1 MQTEASIT
9 LESTDAQKDAAK
21 TEMIEKTVK
30 DMVGVLAIISAA
42 ELDTNDNWDKAA
54 YYFYGATGKSGS
66 TIYGRA
72 EKRCANY
79 GTCTG
84 SGGEAMVNT
93 AIGQALDGKDS
104 AKLKKYIQVLY
115 SQNVLRYANKIDQNM
130 GSDDLPDYIA
140 EGQAFWRILSIWLT
154 DSTAVK
160 VFDRMFSTVLNPQAA
175 NNYNYCIAKKYID
188 SFLTSVMTTASA
200 AATALGSL
208 DEASGVTCA
217 SDITHGIVA
226 SIVTDAGT
234 YTLKTTGS
242 TNDIGGA
249 LQYSEAVKKVVN
261 LVDGGSGT
269 DIATAFATSGLK
281 GIAEQGGE
289 DTATLFKTHNDNSAT
304 WVSDIITDATSAVS
318 SYSTAGA
325 KAEAIEKTMM
335 DTIAMQSIITDLEHA
350 SHSEHS
356 HTTAQKNAYWDSAAA
371 KYFGT
376 TAARSYTIYARANKR
391 GANYGQMTGSGS
403 TAYSATNTAILTAFN
418 GAISEAN
425 MNIIVKNLK
434 VIYTQAALRYAYLVD
449 EDLAEGTDWNEHQAE
464 GFAFYN
470 NIADFVEAADAEGDN
485 MVGNYFNPKVVPDSY
500 NNFGYC
506 KAKSVLK
513 AYDSAVWNLVGTFE
527 NDDKVTCPTTL
538 PTEGIIITKAGSYTP
553 THQIGASLSFAGA
566 VKAVTSLLDANVNYV
581 NVKKVYESVGLSGE
595 AGQKRT
601 GEPYYNAGLKFF
613 KEADWT
619 NTYINT
625 AFDSGSTLAT
635 AARLEIIEKTARD
648 NVAVQAIVSDLY
660 KAQAAT
666 DPDASK
672 ILWDHAAAKYL
683 GTTDD
688 RSQTIYARADKRA
701 ANYGTL
707 LGSGEETYAKANK
720 KVIDEFISAST
731 IPARKSAYT
740 KIVNHIKVIYAQ
752 CVLRYA
758 YLIDAN
764 LGNYVEYQAEG
775 QAFWKILAPWVNSV
789 DEAGAEYLEGIF
801 STAHTPFHA
810 DHFCHAK
817 GIIAKLELPAADFGT
832 LDGTTGIDCTG
843 RTYLDPPSV
852 SAAPATFRTGIF
864 AAIASVAAA
873 LMLT

>member
-1 MQTEASIT
+1 
-9 LESTDAQKDAAK
+9 
-21 TEMIEKTVK
+21 
-30 DMVGVLAIISAA
+30 
-42 ELDTNDNWDKAA
+42 
-54 YYFYGATGKSGS
+54 
-66 TIYGRA
+66 
-72 EKRCANY
+72 
-79 GTCTG
+79 
-84 SGGEAMVNT
+84 
-93 AIGQALDGKDS
+93 
-104 AKLKKYIQVLY
+104 
-115 SQNVLRYANKIDQNM
+115 M
-130 GSDDLPDYIA
+130 GS
-140 EGQAFWRILSIWLT
+140 
-154 DSTAVK
+154 
-160 VFDRMFSTVLNPQAA
+160 
-175 NNYNYCIAKKYID
+175 
-188 SFLTSVMTTASA
+188 ASA

-208 DEASGVTCA
+208 DEASGVTCPT
-217 SDITHGIVA
+217 DGNDLITTADGIVTTI
-226 SIVTDAGT
+226 STDAGI
-234 YTLKTTGS
+234 YTVKSTDNDLGGS
-242 TNDIGGA
+242 
-249 LQYSEAVKKVVN
+249 LQFSEAVKKVVN

-269 DIATAFATSGLK
+269 DIATAYASSSLK
-281 GIAEQGGE
+281 GIADGPGE
-289 DTATLFKTHNDNSAT
+289 DVWGDFETHHGDNWMSA
-304 WVSDIITDATSAVS
+304 IITDATSAVS

-335 DTIAMQSIITDLEHA
+335 DSIAMQSIIADLEHA
-350 SHSEHS
+350 THTATPP

-376 TAARSYTIYARANKR
+376 SDARSYTIYARANKR
-391 GANYGQMTGSGS
+391 GANYDQMTG
-403 TAYSATNTAILTAFN
+403 AYSATNKAILDAFN
-418 GAISEAN
+418 GAVSTTN
-425 MNIIVKNLK
+425 MNTIIQNLK

-470 NIADFVEAADAEGDN
+470 NIAPYVKAADAEGDN

-513 AYDSAVWNLVGTFE
+513 AYDTAVWNLVGTFE
-527 NDDKVTCPTTL
+527 NDDKVTCPATL
-538 PTEGIIITKAGSYTP
+538 PTEGIITTKAGSYTP
-553 THQIGASLSFAGA
+553 EHQIGASLSFAGA
-566 VKAVTSLLDANVNYV
+566 VKAVTDLLDANVNYV
-581 NVKKVYESVGLSGE
+581 NVKKVYESVGLRGE

-625 AFDSGSTLAT
+625 AFDSTSTLAT

-666 DPDASK
+666 DADASK

-683 GTTDD
+683 GTEAD
-688 RSQTIYARADKRA
+688 RSQTIYGRADKRA

-707 LGSGEETYAKANK
+707 LGSGDDTYAKANK
-720 KVIDEFISAST
+720 KVIDAFQTSNSIN
-731 IPARKSAYT
+731 ARKSGYT
-740 KIVNHIKVIYAQ
+740 AIVTQIKVIYAQ

-817 GIIAKLELPAADFGT
+817 GVIAKLELPAADFGDLEGT
-832 LDGTTGIDCTG
+832 LGIDCTG

-852 SAAPATFRTGIF
+852 SAAPATFRTGLF

-873 LMLT
+873 LMLA

>member
-1 MQTEASIT
+1 
-9 LESTDAQKDAAK
+9 
-21 TEMIEKTVK
+21 
-30 DMVGVLAIISAA
+30 
-42 ELDTNDNWDKAA
+42 
-54 YYFYGATGKSGS
+54 
-66 TIYGRA
+66 
-72 EKRCANY
+72 
-79 GTCTG
+79 
-84 SGGEAMVNT
+84 
-93 AIGQALDGKDS
+93 
-104 AKLKKYIQVLY
+104 
-115 SQNVLRYANKIDQNM
+115 
-130 GSDDLPDYIA
+130 
-140 EGQAFWRILSIWLT
+140 
-154 DSTAVK
+154 
-160 VFDRMFSTVLNPQAA
+160 
-175 NNYNYCIAKKYID
+175 
-188 SFLTSVMTTASA
+188 
-200 AATALGSL
+200 
-208 DEASGVTCA
+208 
-217 SDITHGIVA
+217 
-226 SIVTDAGT
+226 
-234 YTLKTTGS
+234 
-242 TNDIGGA
+242 
-249 LQYSEAVKKVVN
+249 
-261 LVDGGSGT
+261 
-269 DIATAFATSGLK
+269 
-281 GIAEQGGE
+281 
-289 DTATLFKTHNDNSAT
+289 
-304 WVSDIITDATSAVS
+304 
-318 SYSTAGA
+318 
-325 KAEAIEKTMM
+325 
-335 DTIAMQSIITDLEHA
+335 LEHA

-470 NIADFVEAADAEGDN
+470 NIAPYVKAADAEGDN

-513 AYDSAVWNLVGTFE
+513 AYDSAVWAAVGTFE

-707 LGSGEETYAKANK
+707 LGSGEDTYAKANK
-720 KVIDEFISAST
+720 KVIDKFLSANNINT
-731 IPARKSAYT
+731 RKSSYT
-740 KIVNHIKVIYAQ
+740 AIVTQIKVIYAQ

-817 GIIAKLELPAADFGT
+817 GIIEKLELPAKDFGT
-832 LDGTTGIDCTG
+832 LEGTAGIDCTG

>member
-1 MQTEASIT
+1 MT
-9 LESTDAQKDAAK
+9 AAK
-21 TEMIEKTVK
+21 AEMIQKTALDLVT
-30 DMVGVLAIISAA
+30 VLNIMHHAEANTDNDWDIAA
-42 ELDTNDNWDKAA
+42 G
-54 YYFYGATGKSGS
+54 YFYGKSGKSDY

-93 AIGQALDGKDS
+93 AIGQALHGKDS

-130 GSDDLPDYIA
+130 GSDELPDYIA

-154 DSTAVK
+154 DSTANT
-160 VFDRMFSTVLNPQAA
+160 VFDRMFSTVYNPQAA

-188 SFLTSVMTTASA
+188 AYITSISA
-200 AATALGSL
+200 TSDLGSL
-208 DEASGVTCA
+208 SEVPSGVTCA
-217 SDITHGIVA
+217 SDLAPSLVTKIE
-226 SIVTDAGT
+226 TDAGD
-234 YTLKTTGS
+234 YTLKTGN

-249 LQYSEAVKKVVN
+249 VQYSEAVKKVVN

-269 DIATAFATSGLK
+269 DIATAFETSSLK

-304 WVSDIITDATSAVS
+304 WMSAIITDATSAVS

-350 SHSEHS
+350 THTATPP

-391 GANYGQMTGSGS
+391 GANYGQMSGS
-403 TAYSATNTAILTAFN
+403 PAYSATNTAILTAFN

-449 EDLAEGTDWNEHQAE
+449 EDLAEGTDWNKHQAE

-470 NIADFVEAADAEGDN
+470 NIAPYVKAADAAGDN

-513 AYDSAVWNLVGTFE
+513 AYDTAVWNLVGTFE

-538 PTEGIIITKAGSYTP
+538 PAEGIIITKAGSYTP

-566 VKAVTSLLDANVNYV
+566 VKAVTDLLDANVNYV
-581 NVKKVYESVGLSGE
+581 NVKKVYESVGLRGE

-683 GTTDD
+683 GTEDD

-707 LGSGEETYAKANK
+707 LGSGEDTYAKANK
-720 KVIDEFISAST
+720 KVIDAFQTSNSINM
-731 IPARKSAYT
+731 RKSGYT
-740 KIVNHIKVIYAQ
+740 AIVTQIKVIYAQ

-789 DEAGAEYLEGIF
+789 DEAGAKYLEGIF

-817 GIIAKLELPAADFGT
+817 GIIAKLELPTKDFGD
-832 LDGTTGIDCTG
+832 LEGTALIDCTG

-852 SAAPATFRTGIF
+852 SAAPATFRTGLF

-873 LMLT
+873 LMLA

>member
-1 MQTEASIT
+1 MLWKAKAGAAGND
-9 LESTDAQKDAAK
+9 DA
-21 TEMIEKTVK
+21 E
-30 DMVGVLAIISAA
+30 
-42 ELDTNDNWDKAA
+42 WDRAAA
-54 YYFYGATGKSGS
+54 YFFGSGAALDSEHTV
-66 TIYGRA
+66 YNRA
-72 EKRCANY
+72 QKRCADY
-79 GTCTG
+79 GTCMD
-84 SGGEAMVNT
+84 SGEAKINGLI
-93 AIGQALDGKDS
+93 AAAFDS
-104 AKLKKYIQVLY
+104 KADLATNKGASYDIILQQVKVLY
-115 SQNVLRYANKIDQNM
+115 AQNVLKYANKIDSVI
-130 GSDDLPDYIA
+130 GTDAIIDVLA
-140 EGQAFWRILSIWLT
+140 EGQAFYRILGPWMKADHS
-154 DSTAVK
+154 DAADK
-160 VFDRMFSTVLNPQAA
+160 VFKRMFSLDLVPQTA

-188 SFLTSVMTTASA
+188 AFLTTVMGSSASA

-208 DEASGVTCA
+208 SAASDVTCA
-217 SDITHGIVA
+217 SDITHGLVTTIA
-226 SIVTDAGT
+226 TDAGT
-234 YTLKTTGS
+234 YNLQSTDNDVGGS
-242 TNDIGGA
+242 
-249 LQYSEAVKKVVN
+249 LHFSEAVKKVVN

-269 DIATAFATSGLK
+269 DIATAFASSSLK
-281 GIAEQGGE
+281 GIADGPGDEIWDDFE
-289 DTATLFKTHNDNSAT
+289 THHGDNWMSA
-304 WVSDIITDATSAVS
+304 IITDATSAVS

-325 KAEAIEKTMM
+325 KNEAIEKTLQ
-335 DTIAMQSIITDLEHA
+335 DSLAMQSIISDLEHA
-350 SHSEHS
+350 YHTEHS
-356 HTTAQKNAYWDSAAA
+356 HTPAQKDAYWDSAAA

-376 TAARSYTIYARANKR
+376 AAARSYTIYARANKR
-391 GANYGQMTGSGS
+391 GDNYGQMSGS
-403 TAYSATNTAILTAFN
+403 PAYSATNTAILTAFN
-418 GAISEAN
+418 AGPSETNAKT
-425 MNIIVKNLK
+425 IIRNLK

-470 NIADFVEAADAEGDN
+470 NIAPFVKAIDAPGDN

-538 PTEGIIITKAGSYTP
+538 PTEGIITTKAGSYTP

-707 LGSGEETYAKANK
+707 LGSGEDTYAKANK
-720 KVIDEFISAST
+720 KVIDKFLSANNINT
-731 IPARKSAYT
+731 RKSSYT
-740 KIVNHIKVIYAQ
+740 AIVTQIKVIYAQ

-817 GIIAKLELPAADFGT
+817 GIIEKLELPAKDFGT
-832 LDGTTGIDCTG
+832 LEGTAGIDCTG

>member
-1 MQTEASIT
+1 MLTVNLMLWKAKAGIADN
-9 LESTDAQKDAAK
+9 TDV
-21 TEMIEKTVK
+21 E
-30 DMVGVLAIISAA
+30 
-42 ELDTNDNWDKAA
+42 WDRAAA
-54 YYFYGATGKSGS
+54 YFFGSGAAADSEHTV
-66 TIYGRA
+66 YNRA
-72 EKRCANY
+72 QKRCADY
-79 GTCTG
+79 GTCMG
-84 SGGEAMVNT
+84 SGEAKINGLIAAAFNSKTDAT
-93 AIGQALDGKDS
+93 AKQASYDIILQQVK
-104 AKLKKYIQVLY
+104 VLY
-115 SQNVLRYANKIDQNM
+115 AQNVLKYANGIDSVI
-130 GSDDLPDYIA
+130 GTDAIIDVLA
-140 EGQAFWRILSIWLT
+140 EGQAFYRILAPWMKAHSP
-154 DSTAVK
+154 DGDK
-160 VFDRMFSTVLNPQAA
+160 VFKRMFSLDLVPQTA

-188 SFLTSVMTTASA
+188 AFVADSSVMGTASL

-208 DEASGVTCA
+208 SAASDVTCA
-217 SDITHGIVA
+217 SDITHGLVTTIA
-226 SIVTDAGT
+226 TDAGT
-234 YTLKTTGS
+234 YNLQSTDNDVGGS
-242 TNDIGGA
+242 
-249 LQYSEAVKKVVN
+249 LHFSEAVKKVVN

-269 DIATAFATSGLK
+269 DIATAFASSSLK
-281 GIAEQGGE
+281 GIADGPGDEIWDDFE
-289 DTATLFKTHNDNSAT
+289 THHGDNWMSA
-304 WVSDIITDATSAVS
+304 IITDATSATS

-325 KAEAIEKTMM
+325 KNEAIEKTLQ
-335 DTIAMQSIITDLEHA
+335 DSIAMQSIIADLEHA
-350 SHSEHS
+350 SHSLHS
-356 HTTAQKNAYWDSAAA
+356 HTTAQKNAYWNSAAA

-403 TAYSATNTAILTAFN
+403 TAYSATNTAILDAFN
-418 GAISEAN
+418 GAFTEDN
-425 MNIIVKNLK
+425 MNTIVKNLK
-434 VIYTQAALRYAYLVD
+434 VIYTQAALRCAYLVD
-449 EDLAEGTDWNEHQAE
+449 EDLAEGTDWNKHQAA

-470 NIADFVEAADAEGDN
+470 NIAPYVKAADAAGDN

-513 AYDSAVWNLVGTFE
+513 AYDTAVWNLVGTFE
-527 NDDKVTCPTTL
+527 NDDKITCPTTL
-538 PTEGIIITKAGSYTP
+538 PTEGIITTKAGSYTP
-553 THQIGASLSFAGA
+553 EHQIGASLSFAGA

-666 DPDASK
+666 DAEASK

-683 GTTDD
+683 GTEAD
-688 RSQTIYARADKRA
+688 RSQTIYGRADKRA
-701 ANYGTL
+701 VNYGTL
-707 LGSGEETYAKANK
+707 LGSGEDTYAKANR
-720 KVIDEFISAST
+720 KVIDEFQTSNSINT
-731 IPARKSAYT
+731 RKSGYT
-740 KIVNHIKVIYAQ
+740 AIVTQIKVIYAQ

-817 GIIAKLELPAADFGT
+817 GIIEKLELPTADFGDLEGT
-832 LDGTTGIDCTG
+832 LGINCTG

-852 SAAPATFRTGIF
+852 SAAPATFRTGLF

-873 LMLT
+873 LMLA

>member
-1 MQTEASIT
+1 MTEA
-9 LESTDAQKDAAK
+9 KK
-21 TEMIEKTVK
+21 EMIEKTAL
-30 DMVGVLAIISAA
+30 DMVTALAVIVNA
-42 ELDTNDNWDKAA
+42 EVGEWDKAA
-54 YYFYGATGKSGS
+54 AYFYGASGKSAH
-66 TIYGRA
+66 TIHGRA

-79 GTCTG
+79 GTCNG
-84 SGGEAMVNT
+84 QGGEASVNT
-93 AIGQALDGKDS
+93 AIGQALTANDD
-104 AKLKKYIQVLY
+104 ATVIKYIKVLY
-115 SQNVLRYANKIDQNM
+115 CQNVLRSANKIDQNM
-130 GSDDLPDYIA
+130 DDPIEIIA
-140 EGQAFWRILSIWLT
+140 EGQAFWRFLAPWMKAHSNDAAKI
-154 DSTAVK
+154 
-160 VFDRMFSTVLNPQAA
+160 FDRMFSTVLNPQAA

-188 SFLTSVMTTASA
+188 SFLTSVMTTATA

-289 DTATLFKTHNDNSAT
+289 DTATLFKTHNGGSAT
-304 WVSDIITDATSAVS
+304 WMSDIITDATSSVS

-391 GANYGQMTGSGS
+391 GANYGQMSGS
-403 TAYSATNTAILTAFN
+403 PAYSATNTAILTAFN
-418 GAISEAN
+418 AGPSETNAKT
-425 MNIIVKNLK
+425 IIRNLK

-470 NIADFVEAADAEGDN
+470 NIAPFVKAIDATGDN

-513 AYDSAVWNLVGTFE
+513 AYDSAVWAAVGTFE

-666 DPDASK
+666 DADASK

-707 LGSGEETYAKANK
+707 LGSGDDTYAKANK
-720 KVIDEFISAST
+720 KVIDEFQSANNINT
-731 IPARKSAYT
+731 RKSSYT
-740 KIVNHIKVIYAQ
+740 AIVTQIKVIYAQ

-817 GIIAKLELPAADFGT
+817 GIIEKLELPAADFGT
-832 LDGTTGIDCTG
+832 LEGTALIDCTG

-852 SAAPATFRTGIF
+852 SAAPATFRTGLF

-873 LMLT
+873 LMLA

>member
-1 MQTEASIT
+1 MLWKAKAGAAGND
-9 LESTDAQKDAAK
+9 DA
-21 TEMIEKTVK
+21 E
-30 DMVGVLAIISAA
+30 
-42 ELDTNDNWDKAA
+42 WDRAAA
-54 YYFYGATGKSGS
+54 YFFGSGAALDSEHTV
-66 TIYGRA
+66 YNRA
-72 EKRCANY
+72 QKRCADY
-79 GTCTG
+79 GTCMD
-84 SGGEAMVNT
+84 SGEAKINGLI
-93 AIGQALDGKDS
+93 AAAFDS
-104 AKLKKYIQVLY
+104 KADLATNKGASYDIILQQVKVLY
-115 SQNVLRYANKIDQNM
+115 AQNVLKYANKIDSVI
-130 GSDDLPDYIA
+130 GTDAIIDVLA
-140 EGQAFWRILSIWLT
+140 EGQAFYRILGPWMKADHS
-154 DSTAVK
+154 DAADK
-160 VFDRMFSTVLNPQAA
+160 VFKRMFSLDLVPQTA

-188 SFLTSVMTTASA
+188 AFLTTVMGSSASA

-208 DEASGVTCA
+208 SAASDVTCA
-217 SDITHGIVA
+217 SDITHGLVTTIA
-226 SIVTDAGT
+226 TDAGT
-234 YTLKTTGS
+234 YNLQSTDNDVGGS
-242 TNDIGGA
+242 
-249 LQYSEAVKKVVN
+249 LHFSEAVKKVVN

-269 DIATAFATSGLK
+269 DIATAFASSSLK
-281 GIAEQGGE
+281 GIADGPGDEIWDDFE
-289 DTATLFKTHNDNSAT
+289 THHGDNWMSA
-304 WVSDIITDATSAVS
+304 IITDATSAVS

-325 KAEAIEKTMM
+325 KNEAIEKTLQ
-335 DTIAMQSIITDLEHA
+335 DSLAMQSIISDLEHA
-350 SHSEHS
+350 YHTEHS
-356 HTTAQKNAYWDSAAA
+356 HTPAQKDAYWDSAAA

-376 TAARSYTIYARANKR
+376 AAARSYTIYARANKR

-470 NIADFVEAADAEGDN
+470 NIAPFVKAIDAPGDN

-513 AYDSAVWNLVGTFE
+513 AYDTAVWNLVGTFE

-538 PTEGIIITKAGSYTP
+538 PTEGIITTKAGSYTP

-707 LGSGEETYAKANK
+707 LGSGEDTYAKANK
-720 KVIDEFISAST
+720 KVIDKFLSANNINT
-731 IPARKSAYT
+731 RKSSYT
-740 KIVNHIKVIYAQ
+740 AIVTQIKVIYAQ

-817 GIIAKLELPAADFGT
+817 GIIEKLELPAKDFGT
-832 LDGTTGIDCTG
+832 LEGTAGIDCTG

>member
-1 MQTEASIT
+1 M
-9 LESTDAQKDAAK
+9 
-21 TEMIEKTVK
+21 
-30 DMVGVLAIISAA
+30 
-42 ELDTNDNWDKAA
+42 
-54 YYFYGATGKSGS
+54 
-66 TIYGRA
+66 
-72 EKRCANY
+72 
-79 GTCTG
+79 
-84 SGGEAMVNT
+84 
-93 AIGQALDGKDS
+93 
-104 AKLKKYIQVLY
+104 
-115 SQNVLRYANKIDQNM
+115 
-130 GSDDLPDYIA
+130 
-140 EGQAFWRILSIWLT
+140 
-154 DSTAVK
+154 
-160 VFDRMFSTVLNPQAA
+160 
-175 NNYNYCIAKKYID
+175 
-188 SFLTSVMTTASA
+188 
-200 AATALGSL
+200 
-208 DEASGVTCA
+208 
-217 SDITHGIVA
+217 
-226 SIVTDAGT
+226 
-234 YTLKTTGS
+234 
-242 TNDIGGA
+242 
-249 LQYSEAVKKVVN
+249 KKVVN

-269 DIATAFATSGLK
+269 DIATAFETSSLK

-289 DTATLFKTHNDNSAT
+289 DTADTFTAHHGSAT
-304 WVSDIITDATSAVS
+304 WMSDIITDATSAVS

-335 DTIAMQSIITDLEHA
+335 DSIAMQSIITDLEHA

-356 HTTAQKNAYWDSAAA
+356 HTDAQKKAYWDSAAA

-376 TAARSYTIYARANKR
+376 TAARADYTIYARANKR

-470 NIADFVEAADAEGDN
+470 NIAPYVKAADAAGDN
-485 MVGNYFNPKVVPDSY
+485 MVSNYFNPKVVPDSY

-513 AYDSAVWNLVGTFE
+513 AYDSTVWAAVGTFE
-527 NDDKVTCPTTL
+527 DDDEVTCPATL
-538 PTEGIIITKAGSYTP
+538 PTEGTITTKAGSYPP
-553 THQIGASLSFAGA
+553 THQVGASLSFAGA

-581 NVKKVYESVGLSGE
+581 NVKKVYESVGLRGE
-595 AGQKRT
+595 AAQKRT

-619 NTYINT
+619 NIYINT

-666 DPDASK
+666 DADASK

-707 LGSGEETYAKANK
+707 LGSGEDTYAKANK

-817 GIIAKLELPAADFGT
+817 GIIEKLELDSSDFGT
-832 LDGTTGIDCTG
+832 LEGTAGIDCTG

-852 SAAPATFRTGIF
+852 SAAPATFRTGLF

-873 LMLT
+873 LMLA